1 MKRKVFELSSTIE
14 DGEDVNPSFTFE
26 GQSDKFDGIG
36 PVNVVRVRC
45 PKQFGVLAGS
55 EGQIDTMQ
63 VAPWKQPSEAI
74 QNYND
79 VLFDS
84 WWERYPWYES
94 GLGTSTDTGAL
105 QFNNNTKNGAQALR
119 AFSIENHTDNPISAR
134 IRLYFNKDLT
144 DFSGNNIPGTSQYVF
159 LDKTVSLLSHEE
171 IIIGPHNLDR
181 GDIVRTHS
189 DVVTRIYLPVNF
201 RYSKYTMCSV
211 VDATTGEAF
220 SDGSSVEYHIKLLAE
235 KDNSGNVSNHVT
247 NYSSVPTLALTTGNV
262 IKYEFDN
269 PFNTRPMPSPLFDDL
284 AMQRLGF
291 LAANE
296 EVLYPEPTT
305 VTATT
310 ALQEVVT
317 NIGVRQPIFNDVQRL
332 IMDLNPSTQKIVSRH
347 SQHVDTQ
354 VLYDHASITFTT
366 DDDPTDNSL
375 YAIYSQSSDF
385 NTNALFNETGMT
397 DSYAYRLQRFLFDLK
412 TGTTVTQPLVLPLP
426 FNFVEVKAVMDETGA
441 EPQTKQEVLPSQ
453 QPLIPSQMQR
463 QPRILPGVPT
473 PQDMRG

>member
-45 PKQFGVLAGS
+45 PKQFGVLEGS
-55 EGQIDTMQ
+55 EGKIADLA

-74 QNYND
+74 QNYNN
-79 VLFDS
+79 VLFALG
-84 WWERYPWYES
+84 WERYPWFES
-94 GLGTSTDTGAL
+94 SLATTTGTN
-105 QFNNNTKNGAQALR
+105 FNNTDSRNAVKTIR
-119 AFSIENHTDNPISAR
+119 AFGVSNETNSTINAR
-134 IRLYFNKDLT
+134 IRLYVNKDLSSAT
-144 DFSGNNIPGTSQYVF
+144 GNNVPGTGQFVF
-159 LDKTVSLLSHEE
+159 FDKTITLAPDEAA
-171 IIIGPHNLDR
+171 IIGPHDFDR
-181 GDIVRTHS
+181 GEMETASPANTIFVS
-189 DVVTRIYLPVNF
+189 VP

-211 VDATTGEAF
+211 VDADTNVAFTSNNVLYELKALATKYTDNTGANF
-220 SDGSSVEYHIKLLAE
+220 SNPE
-235 KDNSGNVSNHVT
+235 T
-247 NYSSVPTLALTTGNV
+247 YSSMPSLSLTTGNV
-262 IKYEFDN
+262 IKYEVGTSDM
-269 PFNTRPMPSPLFDDL
+269 PTVPMPSPLFDDL
-284 AMQRLGF
+284 AMKRLGF
-291 LAANE
+291 VGDEDN
-296 EVLYPEPTT
+296 VM
-305 VTATT
+305 
-310 ALQEVVT
+310 
-317 NIGVRQPIFNDVQRL
+317 IGVRGPIFNDVQRL

-347 SQHVDTQ
+347 SKDVDTQ

-375 YAIYSQSSDF
+375 YAIYSQASDF

-453 QPLIPSQMQR
+453 QSLIPPQR
-463 QPRILPGVPT
+463 RLLPGVPT
-473 PQDMRG
+473 PEDMRG